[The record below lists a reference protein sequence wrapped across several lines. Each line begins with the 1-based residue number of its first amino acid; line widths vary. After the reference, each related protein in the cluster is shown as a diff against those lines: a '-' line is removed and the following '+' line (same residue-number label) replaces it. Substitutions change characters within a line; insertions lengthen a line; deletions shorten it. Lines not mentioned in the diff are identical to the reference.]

1 MIEKLRKRFIL
12 VTMAVVFLVM
22 SVVLIALN
30 ATNYYHTNERA
41 DQILTVLAENGG
53 SFPEEDFLGKGSEVK
68 PGSLPPNQAVSAETP
83 FETRYFTVIANSNQ
97 QVTQIDTT
105 QIQSVD
111 SEASQVYAEEIL
123 SSGNLKGYVDDFRY
137 KVVEQTDGS
146 FLLLFIDNQRD
157 LQTVRSF
164 LRNSLWIGSIS
175 LAFIFILVVYFSKK
189 IVKPVQQNID
199 RQKQFITDA
208 GHEIKTPL
216 AIISANNDVQQL
228 LNGKSEW
235 SESTEKQIYRLNGL
249 MESMLQL
256 TQLEEESYQPKIE
269 TVDIS
274 TVLRETCE
282 PYVLIGEQKK
292 VNVELDIQSDL
303 TIQAEPESV
312 NKLCSILM
320 DNANKYVREP
330 GMIHVQLSNQNGHKI
345 RLLISNTVN
354 EMPQNFDRL
363 FDRFYREDQ
372 ARKHSSGG
380 YGIGLSLAAAIV
392 ESYHG
397 EIKAKQLDN
406 ETIGFEVILPIK

>member
-22 SVVLIALN
+22 SVVLITLN
-30 ATNYYHTNERA
+30 TTNYYHTNERA
-41 DQILTVLAENGG
+41 NQILTLLAENGG
-53 SFPEEDFLGKGSEVK
+53 AFPEEDFLRKGSEAK

-83 FETRYFTVIANSNQ
+83 FETRYFTVVANSNQ

-105 QIQSVD
+105 RIQSVD
-111 SEASQVYAEEIL
+111 SESGQIYAEEIL

-137 KVVEQTDGS
+137 KVVEQIDGS

-164 LRNSLWIGSIS
+164 LRNSLWIGFIS

-235 SESTEKQIYRLNGL
+235 SESTEKQIHRLNGL
-249 MESMLQL
+249 MESLLQL
-256 TQLEEESYQPKIE
+256 TQMEEDSYHPKIE
-269 TVDIS
+269 KVDIS
-274 TVLRETCE
+274 TVLRETSE
-282 PYVLIGEQKK
+282 PYVLIGEQKR
-292 VNVELDIQSDL
+292 VNVDLDIQSDL
-303 TIQAEPESV
+303 TTQAEPGSIS
-312 NKLCSILM
+312 KLCSILM

-330 GMIHVQLSNQNGHKI
+330 GRIRVHLSNQNGHKI
-345 RLLISNTVN
+345 RLVVSNTVN

-397 EIKAKQLDN
+397 EIKAKKLDD